1 MTRFVPHLRGYSR
14 FRRHDG
20 AFLRW
25 VHKKTG
31 MNTLRL
37 LANDSPFPEKKGFA
51 ALRLR
56 FAAHHLKQLSLSAY
70 RYWYLEQNTIPMFP
84 MGEHKRC
91 VERLQ
96 KIGVKS
102 ERVWITFLEDSKVSK
117 DAPAGLG
124 E

>member
-1 MTRFVPHLRGYSR
+1 
-14 FRRHDG
+14 
-20 AFLRW
+20 
-25 VHKKTG
+25 